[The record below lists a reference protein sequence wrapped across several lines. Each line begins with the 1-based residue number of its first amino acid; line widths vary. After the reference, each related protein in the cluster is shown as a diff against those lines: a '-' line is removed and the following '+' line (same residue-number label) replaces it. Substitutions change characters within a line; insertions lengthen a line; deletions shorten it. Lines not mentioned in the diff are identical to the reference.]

1 MQTSGADG
9 GTEAS
14 AEDDVVAISAISDTT
29 VVKKEW
35 NTHEE
40 VHAFIMLACGFC
52 APALSQSC
60 FGCLIDILHKQGGV
74 A

>member
-14 AEDDVVAISAISDTT
+14 AEDDVVPISAISDTT

-35 NTHEE
+35 NSHE
-40 VHAFIMLACGFC
+40 VHAFIMLACGF
-52 APALSQSC
+52 AHLRFLRVVLAALSLTFVLC
-60 FGCLIDILHKQGGV
+60 FTEV
-74 A
+74 

>member
-14 AEDDVVAISAISDTT
+14 AEDDVVPISAMSDTT

-35 NTHEE
+35 NSHEE
-40 VHAFIMLACGFC
+40 VHAFIMLVAFVHLRFLRVVLV
-52 APALSQSC
+52 AL
-60 FGCLIDILHKQGGV
+60 
-74 A
+74 

>member
-35 NTHEE
+35 RRTLTKK
-40 VHAFIMLACGFC
+40 IML
-52 APALSQSC
+52 S
-60 FGCLIDILHKQGGV
+60 
-74 A
+74 